1 MSKHY
6 YAHIFY
12 WTGEQDVIEVTT
24 VEANDLLIAVERQA
38 FVRIGNTTIDG
49 STMRKVD
56 ILTTD

>member
-1 MSKHY
+1 MNKTY

-24 VEANDLLIAVERQA
+24 TEATDLLIAVERQA
-38 FVRIGNTTIDG
+38 FVRIGNTAIDG

-56 ILTTD
+56 ILTVD